1 MAHYN
6 YTTRGTCSRRIDFDI
21 EDGKLHDIAFEGGCD
36 GNLKAIGLLLEG
48 ADARE
53 AAAKLRG
60 NICGRRSTSCA
71 DQLARA
77 IDGVLGRD
85 ARNTHYAQNRT
96 GPRFS
101 LANRRTIY

>member
-6 YTTRGTCSRRIDFDI
+6 YTTRGTCARRIEFDI
-21 EDGKLHDIAFEGGCD
+21 KDEKLHDIRFENGCN

-53 AAAKLRG
+53 SADKLRG
-60 NICGRRSTSCA
+60 NTCGPRKTSCA

-77 IDGVLGRD
+77 ID
-85 ARNTHYAQNRT
+85 
-96 GPRFS
+96 
-101 LANRRTIY
+101 LALASEG